1 MSNKQNDE
9 IIEKQKYTYTV
20 TEQSVDERTTEISS
34 TVKLTWDEIQSI
46 YLEAFD
52 DDKKVVKGLEGYV
65 EWSDERFTDDEI
77 LNKINT
83 TSRNNILNQFL
94 NNTLDHWSQTFN
106 HARCE
111 SQAYQSATLRVTRL
125 VHR

>member
-1 MSNKQNDE
+1 MSNKQTDE

-20 TEQSVDERTTEISS
+20 TEQSVDERITEISS

-65 EWSDERFTDDEI
+65 DWSDQRFTDDEI
-77 LNKINT
+77 LNKIKIEGSYQGTDYGEN
-83 TSRNNILNQFL
+83 
-94 NNTLDHWSQTFN
+94 
-106 HARCE
+106 CE
-111 SQAYQSATLRVTRL
+111 LYINGDIEEEVNE
-125 VHR
+125 

>member
-1 MSNKQNDE
+1 MSNKQTDE

-20 TEQSVDERTTEISS
+20 TEQSVDERITEISS

-77 LNKINT
+77 LNKIKIEGSYQGIDYGEN
-83 TSRNNILNQFL
+83 
-94 NNTLDHWSQTFN
+94 
-106 HARCE
+106 CE
-111 SQAYQSATLRVTRL
+111 LYINGDIEEEEANE
-125 VHR
+125 

>member
-52 DDKKVVKGLEGYV
+52 DDEKVVKGLEGYV
-65 EWSDERFTDDEI
+65 EWCDERFTDDEI
-77 LNKINT
+77 LNKIKIEGSYKGT
-83 TSRNNILNQFL
+83 DYGDDCH
-94 NNTLDHWSQTFN
+94 LDIEGDIEEELS
-106 HARCE
+106 
-111 SQAYQSATLRVTRL
+111 
-125 VHR
+125 

>member
-46 YLEAFD
+46 YLEAF
-52 DDKKVVKGLEGYV
+52 
-65 EWSDERFTDDEI
+65 
-77 LNKINT
+77 
-83 TSRNNILNQFL
+83 
-94 NNTLDHWSQTFN
+94 
-106 HARCE
+106 A
-111 SQAYQSATLRVTRL
+111 
-125 VHR
+125 